1 MKKNYDLNNIGKR
14 LPYTVPDNFFE
25 TVEEDLIKKA
35 KQVEP
40 LNGGVGEMKKTTGI
54 GSISFRVII
63 SAAAAV
69 IIFAVTCIQLYNNA
83 NRGYS
88 TIEDA
93 FCNLTNDD
101 RSYLLE
107 LYSDDIFINTQNE

>member
-1 MKKNYDLNNIGKR
+1 MKKHYDLNNIGKR

-25 TVEEDLIKKA
+25 TVEEELIRKA
-35 KQVEP
+35 KQVKP
-40 LNGGVGEMKKTTGI
+40 LNEGVGEMEKATGI
-54 GSISFRVII
+54 GRISFRVII
-63 SAAAAV
+63 SAAAL
-69 IIFAVTCIQLYNNA
+69 IILAVTCIQLYYNA